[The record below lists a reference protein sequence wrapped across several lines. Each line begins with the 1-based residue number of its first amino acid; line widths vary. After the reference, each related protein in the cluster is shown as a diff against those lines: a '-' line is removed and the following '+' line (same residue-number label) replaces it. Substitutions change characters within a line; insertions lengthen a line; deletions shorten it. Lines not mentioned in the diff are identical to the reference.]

1 LAGFVSE
8 FMCFLGAFKPST
20 VLNPTFFRTVTMVST
35 LGILITAA
43 FMLWMIQRV
52 LLGKLNPRW
61 ESLKDMT
68 AREIIMLAPMVVLMV
83 LFGVWPKPML
93 DLFNAATE
101 NILHLV
107 GG

>member
-1 LAGFVSE
+1 
-8 FMCFLGAFKPST
+8 
-20 VLNPTFFRTVTMVST
+20 
-35 LGILITAA
+35 
-43 FMLWMIQRV
+43 MLWMIQRV

-61 ESLKDMT
+61 ESLKDMNV
-68 AREIIMLAPMVVLMV
+68 REIIMLAPMVVLMV